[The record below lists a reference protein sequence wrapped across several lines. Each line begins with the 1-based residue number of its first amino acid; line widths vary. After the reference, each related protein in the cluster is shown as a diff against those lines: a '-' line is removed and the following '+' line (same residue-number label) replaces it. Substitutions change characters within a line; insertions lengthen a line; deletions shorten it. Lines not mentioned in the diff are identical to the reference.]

1 MESNV
6 RKGVLKKGEQWIPF
20 SFSMMVS
27 PAFRALSGKAMQLYL
42 VARRQEASAKAHADR
57 KGSHVSP
64 DLYPV
69 DKWECLEY
77 TDKVKGRFPFYLN
90 RALLVRDKENAGK
103 VKPRD
108 WYGGGTRGARLY
120 ADAKSLIEDRRK
132 LVALGFFDEIPVG
145 AGNRKGDWI
154 KSVYVLS
161 DRWRAMTEEEV
172 ERIKADLKKFK

>member
-1 MESNV
+1 MP
-6 RKGVLKKGEQWIPF
+6 I

-42 VARRQEASAKAHADR
+42 VARRQETSAKAHAER
-57 KGSHVSP
+57 KSPHVSP

-108 WYGGGTRGARLY
+108 WYGAGTDGARLY
-120 ADAKSLIEDRRK
+120 ADAKSLFKDRRK
-132 LVALGFFDEIPVG
+132 LVDLGFLDEIDVG
-145 AGNRKGDWI
+145 AGSPKGPKT

-161 DRWRAMTEEEV
+161 DRWRTMTEKEV
-172 ERIKADLKKFK
+172 ERIKADLKK